1 MTNVQELKAS
11 GALTL
16 NAKIAADLMTPNPL
30 SNPPKCD
37 RKGGRCVFLT
47 DRGIRAAPVIDNA
60 GRAVGVL
67 SRADIV
73 VHHRQ
78 EAQFVPE
85 FYQRTDLAA
94 HADEPFAEG
103 FQVENV
109 DRSQVRDIMTPLVL
123 AVSLDD
129 TAHSVVTRMLDEK
142 VHRLFVVDGS
152 DVLVGVIS
160 APRCAPADTVS
171 IIPFRKASPFN
182 RFRNPM
188 LIGGIVHNA
197 LWQLLRTSTGL

>member
-11 GALTL
+11 GLLTL
-16 NAKIAADLMTPNPL
+16 NAESAADLMTPNPL
-30 SNPPKCD
+30 SIRQNATVKEAAA
-37 RKGGRCVFLT
+37 FLT
-47 DRGIRAAPVIDNA
+47 DRGISAAPVIDNA

-78 EAQFVPE
+78 ETQFVPE
-85 FYQRTDLAA
+85 FYQRIDLAA

-123 AVSLDD
+123 AVSLND
-129 TAHSVVTRMLDEK
+129 TARKVVTRMLDEK

-160 APRCAPADTVS
+160 ALDV
-171 IIPFRKASPFN
+171 
-182 RFRNPM
+182 
-188 LIGGIVHNA
+188 
-197 LWQLLRTSTGL
+197 LRRIQ